1 MSTAALVLTGA
12 GGAAAQLGTLT
23 TLLPTRRQ
31 KPTAQAWW
39 VMPKKRGFRGGPE
52 PWTRADSAF
61 LPLRA
66 EHSAAHCWAYSSR
79 QPSLPYIVQEDEPS
93 GSQFSVP
100 RDTNVEDAT
109 G

>member
-12 GGAAAQLGTLT
+12 GGAAAQVSSRLCRHG
-23 TLLPTRRQ
+23 RQ